1 MKMKKLLAILLALLL
16 LTACSAPA
24 AGPEVSEEPA
34 PAPLVE
40 EASSAAEPEPQPEP
54 QPEPAAPQQPE
65 EDLSASQ
72 PAGEPPAESSTAEAP
87 LPESSAAE
95 PQPEPEPQ
103 PEEEPEEEHE
113 PEEEPEEAPAPA
125 APAFVRPDYLGVGA
139 PALKGDAE
147 YLGDVEYAVLE
158 GINEEREAVGAAP
171 VQWDDNLADAARIR
185 AAELYHN
192 EYVAHQRPNGDKW
205 TTVLN
210 DDVPVNYS
218 SAGEIL
224 AAISTQANYAKI
236 EDPYYWVNQ
245 WVNSETHYSCMTT
258 AKYTHAGT
266 AVVYAYDE
274 EEGLYHG
281 YACTLFAAW

>member
-16 LTACSAPA
+16 LTACAAPA
-24 AGPEVSEEPA
+24 AGPEASEEAGPT
-34 PAPLVE
+34 PPVE
-40 EASSAAEPEPQPEP
+40 EASSAVEEEP

-65 EDLSASQ
+65 EEEPASQ
-72 PAGEPPAESSTAEAP
+72 PAEEPAAQSSASEAP

-95 PQPEPEPQ
+95 PAPEPEPE
-103 PEEEPEEEHE
+103 PEPEDETEEPEPE
-113 PEEEPEEAPAPA
+113 PAPAP
-125 APAFVRPDYLGVGA
+125 PAFVRPDYLGVGA
-139 PALKGDAE
+139 PALRGDAE
-147 YLGDVEYAVLE
+147 YLDDVEYAVLD
-158 GINEEREAVGAAP
+158 GINEEREYVGAAP

-185 AAELYHN
+185 AAELFHN

-205 TTVLN
+205 ITVLD

-224 AAISTQANYAKI
+224 AAISTQTNYAKI
-236 EDPYYWVNQ
+236 EDPNYWVTQ
-245 WVNSETHYSCMTT
+245 WVNSETHYSCMTA

-281 YACTLFAAW
+281 YACTLFAVW